1 MLARRTISILLFI
14 LIIVVCATFRVIEGF
29 AGSSVMLTTH
39 IPHAPYSAAYSTK
52 LPTDESATLKSSCGN
67 GLDLGLDKQCYG
79 CSSASTGGSI
89 MIQGPGNISGL
100 YCKAADGT
108 VSEPIKSEKY

>member
-29 AGSSVMLTTH
+29 VGSSVMLTTH
-39 IPHAPYSAAYSTK
+39 ISHAPYSVAYSTK

-79 CSSASTGGSI
+79 CASATGSI
-89 MIQGPGNISGL
+89 MIQGPGNVSGL
-100 YCKAADGT
+100 HCKAADGT